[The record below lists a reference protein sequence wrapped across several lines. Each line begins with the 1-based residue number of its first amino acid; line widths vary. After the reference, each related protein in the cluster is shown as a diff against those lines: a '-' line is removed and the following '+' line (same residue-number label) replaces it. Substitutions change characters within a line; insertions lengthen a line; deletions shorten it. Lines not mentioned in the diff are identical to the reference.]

1 MVASETREGEVFKRL
16 FEKIDA
22 QKAALG
28 GRVFDVLGEAFGN
41 TSLRDLLIQAIRS
54 DELPETKAKLD
65 QAIDNALE
73 TEHLKEIMQ
82 RSALAEQH
90 MSMEDLFSVKEEM
103 EKAEARK
110 LQPYFIRAFFAEAF
124 KTVGGE
130 MRVREEGRFEVRH
143 VPAVIRERDRIMG
156 ESRTPVLRK
165 YERICFEKSYIRIR
179 GNPMADLIHP
189 AHPLMHAT
197 TDLVLSAHRNK
208 LKQGAVL
215 VDPNDDS
222 IDPNV
227 LFMVD
232 HTVREASGD
241 HPRTVSRRL
250 QFVSIDQ
257 TGQATP
263 RWMGSTFGSAAY
275 R

>member
-1 MVASETREGEVFKRL
+1 MRSSRDYSKRS
-16 FEKIDA
+16 DV

-28 GRVFDVLGEAFGN
+28 GRVFDVLGEAFEN

-103 EKAEARK
+103 VKPAEARK

-143 VPAVIRERDRIMG
+143 VPAVIRERDRVMG
-156 ESRTPVLRK
+156 ESRTPVLRN

-179 GNPMADLIHP
+179 GKPMSNLIHP

-222 IDPNV
+222 IQCDPPN
-227 LFMVD
+227 
-232 HTVREASGD
+232 
-241 HPRTVSRRL
+241 RL
-250 QFVSIDQ
+250 DQ
-257 TGQATP
+257 GVGQ
-263 RWMGSTFGSAAY
+263 RGE
-275 R
+275 